1 MRFKKL
7 LVGAVC
13 MALAM
18 GMIAGCAKEGDTVN
32 QVITETSS
40 SETTEVSKEISE
52 EVSEKAGEESGTEV
66 ETDTTEATETINP
79 DDIKLRNIYM
89 ELYAKSVILPA
100 EPDMTFDEDVKLEL
114 DQLRWV
120 ELGSI
125 SKNLGTLTTEDLLSV
140 GYVDSSGDEATKNE
154 QFELIAAG
162 AKGYSFDAYYDGDII
177 SNILVI
183 NHALEEDDTNKPEIA
198 MKFTSFGIQVGES
211 SEILKQLG
219 VPSLVA
225 KLDEE
230 MYYYWQVE
238 TEDGG
243 CCLRVSATD
252 NIIDSMEIL
261 IF

>member
-1 MRFKKL
+1 
-7 LVGAVC
+7 
-13 MALAM
+13 
-18 GMIAGCAKEGDTVN
+18 
-32 QVITETSS
+32 
-40 SETTEVSKEISE
+40 
-52 EVSEKAGEESGTEV
+52 
-66 ETDTTEATETINP
+66 
-79 DDIKLRNIYM
+79 
-89 ELYAKSVILPA
+89 
-100 EPDMTFDEDVKLEL
+100 
-114 DQLRWV
+114 
-120 ELGSI
+120 
-125 SKNLGTLTTEDLLSV
+125 
-140 GYVDSSGDEATKNE
+140 
-154 QFELIAAG
+154 
-162 AKGYSFDAYYDGDII
+162 
-177 SNILVI
+177 
-183 NHALEEDDTNKPEIA
+183 

>member
-52 EVSEKAGEESGTEV
+52 EVSEKASEESGTEV

-89 ELYAKSVILPA
+89 ELYAKSVTLPA

-114 DQLRWV
+114 DQLSWV

-125 SKNLGTLTTEDLLSV
+125 SKNLGTLTTEDLFL
-140 GYVDSSGDEATKNE
+140 
-154 QFELIAAG
+154 FL
-162 AKGYSFDAYYDGDII
+162 F
-177 SNILVI
+177 
-183 NHALEEDDTNKPEIA
+183 
-198 MKFTSFGIQVGES
+198 F
-211 SEILKQLG
+211 
-219 VPSLVA
+219 
-225 KLDEE
+225 
-230 MYYYWQVE
+230 
-238 TEDGG
+238 
-243 CCLRVSATD
+243 CL
-252 NIIDSMEIL
+252 
-261 IF
+261 F